1 MNAINNDFHLQALG
15 KKIPSQNIKKLPKK
29 LAASKPVRT
38 DKSAVTAVAVQSKS
52 TAVQPVQ
59 KTYRSL
65 KKPSVSTNHKGTA
78 TQKSEEI
85 NTELSAS
92 SVTVKEIKKDT
103 REVSEPQRNIS
114 SGRDSSSDG
123 SLYVSALEDM

>member
-1 MNAINNDFHLQALG
+1 V
-15 KKIPSQNIKKLPKK
+15 K
-29 LAASKPVRT
+29 
-38 DKSAVTAVAVQSKS
+38 AVAVPSKS

-59 KTYRSL
+59 KTYRTL
-65 KKPSVSTNHKGTA
+65 KKSSVYTNYKGKA

-85 NTELSAS
+85 NTEVSTS
-92 SVTVKEIKKDT
+92 SVTAKETKEDIC
-103 REVSEPQRNIS
+103 EVSEPQQNVS

>member
-1 MNAINNDFHLQALG
+1 
-15 KKIPSQNIKKLPKK
+15 
-29 LAASKPVRT
+29 
-38 DKSAVTAVAVQSKS
+38 VTAVAVTSKS

-59 KTYRSL
+59 KTYRTL

-78 TQKSEEI
+78 TTQKSEEV
-85 NTELSAS
+85 NTELSTS
-92 SVTVKEIKKDT
+92 SVPAKEIKEDIC
-103 REVSEPQRNIS
+103 EVSEPQQSIS